1 MIRSPHRYST
11 LHPAAC
17 FCVEFLLI
25 NSAVILTANTQ
36 LPVSSLLWPH
46 TFPYILCAFLIAL
59 ACQMCMYYADLYDLK
74 KVMSAYS
81 LFMKLFLSIAAA
93 TVVLTV
99 IFYLVLQLFI
109 SYKVLLVSL
118 TMTFSFLIVWRFLY
132 QRLQRINNFKSNIL
146 IIGSSKEARKIA
158 EDLLY
163 YKPLMY
169 EIKGFVDDDCN
180 QSIVSILHPKVL
192 GSYKQ
197 LQEIVER
204 ENIDKVVVALSDC
217 RGKLPMETLLA
228 CKFQGVAVEEG
239 ATFYEQVCSKIMLE
253 NLRPSWLVFSQGF
266 SISPTLCFF
275 KRLADILLSVLGL
288 ILAAPLM
295 IVVTILIKIDSR
307 GPVFYRQQ
315 RVGQNG
321 KRFTLTKFRSMRDD
335 AEAVTGPI
343 FADKDDLRITRVGRV
358 LRTTRVDELPQ
369 LLNVLR
375 GEMSFVGPRP
385 ERPFFVEQFAKDI
398 PYYTQRLSV
407 KPGLTGWAQVCY
419 SYGATVED
427 AVEKL
432 RLDLYYIKHVSL
444 ILDLF
449 IIMKTLKII
458 VLGKG
463 AR

>member
-1 MIRSPHRYST
+1 MIRSPHRYRT

-25 NSAVILTANTQ
+25 NSAVILTASPQ
-36 LPVSSLLWPH
+36 FPVSSLLWPH
-46 TFPYILCAFLIAL
+46 AFPYILCAFLIAL
-59 ACQMCMYYADLYDLK
+59 TCQICMYYADLYDLK
-74 KVMSAYS
+74 TVMSVYS
-81 LFMKLFLSIAAA
+81 LFTKLFLSIVAA

-99 IFYLVLQLFI
+99 IFYLVPQLFI
-109 SYKVLLVSL
+109 NYKVFPISVTIIFSSLV
-118 TMTFSFLIVWRFLY
+118 VWRLLY
-132 QRLQRINNFKSNIL
+132 QRLQKTNNFKSRIL
-146 IIGSSKEARKIA
+146 ILGSSKEARKIA
-158 EDLLY
+158 EDLLCY
-163 YKPLMY
+163 QPLKY
-169 EIKGFVDDDCN
+169 ELKGFVDDVCN
-180 QSIVSILHPKVL
+180 QPIVSIVHPKIL
-192 GSYKQ
+192 GNYKQ
-197 LQEIVER
+197 LQEIIER

-228 CKFQGVAVEEG
+228 CKFQGVEVEEG
-239 ATFYEQVCSKIMLE
+239 ATFYEQACSKIMLE

-266 SISPTLCFF
+266 SISPPLCFF

-295 IVVTILIKIDSR
+295 IVVAMLIKIDSQ

-385 ERPFFVEQFAKDI
+385 ERPFFVEQFAKEI
-398 PYYTQRLSV
+398 PYYPQRLSV

-419 SYGATVED
+419 PYGATVED

-432 RLDLYYIKHVSL
+432 RLDLYYIKNMSL

>member
-1 MIRSPHRYST
+1 
-11 LHPAAC
+11 
-17 FCVEFLLI
+17 
-25 NSAVILTANTQ
+25 
-36 LPVSSLLWPH
+36 
-46 TFPYILCAFLIAL
+46 
-59 ACQMCMYYADLYDLK
+59 
-74 KVMSAYS
+74 
-81 LFMKLFLSIAAA
+81 
-93 TVVLTV
+93 
-99 IFYLVLQLFI
+99 
-109 SYKVLLVSL
+109 
-118 TMTFSFLIVWRFLY
+118 
-132 QRLQRINNFKSNIL
+132 
-146 IIGSSKEARKIA
+146 
-158 EDLLY
+158 
-163 YKPLMY
+163 
-169 EIKGFVDDDCN
+169 
-180 QSIVSILHPKVL
+180 
-192 GSYKQ
+192 
-197 LQEIVER
+197 
-204 ENIDKVVVALSDC
+204 
-217 RGKLPMETLLA
+217 MESLLA
-228 CKFQGVAVEEG
+228 CKFQGVEVEEG

-266 SISPTLCFF
+266 SISPPLRFF
-275 KRLADILLSVLGL
+275 KRMADILLSVLGL

-295 IVVTILIKIDSR
+295 IVVAMLIKMDSQ

-385 ERPFFVEQFAKDI
+385 ERPFFVEQFAKEI
-398 PYYTQRLSV
+398 PYYPQRLSV

-432 RLDLYYIKHVSL
+432 RLDLYYIKNMSL

>member
-1 MIRSPHRYST
+1 MIRSPHRYRS

-25 NSAVILTANTQ
+25 NSAVILTASTQ
-36 LPVSSLLWPH
+36 FPASSILWPH
-46 TFPYILCAFLIAL
+46 AFPYILWAFLTAL
-59 ACQMCMYYADLYDLK
+59 TFQVCMYYADLYDLK
-74 KVMSAYS
+74 TVMSAYS
-81 LFMKLFLSIAAA
+81 LFTKLFLSITAA
-93 TVVLTV
+93 TVILTV
-99 IFYLVLQLFI
+99 IFYLIPQLFI
-109 SYKVLLVSL
+109 NYKVLPISVTIIFSSLV
-118 TMTFSFLIVWRFLY
+118 VWRLFY
-132 QRLQRINNFKSNIL
+132 QRLQKTINFKSRIL
-146 IIGSSKEARKIA
+146 ILGSSKEARKIA

-163 YKPLMY
+163 YQPLKY
-169 EIKGFVDDDCN
+169 ELKGFVDDVCN
-180 QSIVSILHPKVL
+180 QSIVSIVHPKIL
-192 GSYKQ
+192 GNYKQ

-217 RGKLPMETLLA
+217 RGKLPMESLLA
-228 CKFQGVAVEEG
+228 CKFQGVEVEEG

-266 SISPTLCFF
+266 SISPPLCFF
-275 KRLADILLSVLGL
+275 KRMADILLSVLGL

-295 IVVTILIKIDSR
+295 IVVAMLIKMDSQ
-307 GPVFYRQQ
+307 GPIFYRQQ

-343 FADKDDLRITRVGRV
+343 FADKDDLRITRVGRM

-385 ERPFFVEQFAKDI
+385 ERPFFVEQFAKEI
-398 PYYTQRLSV
+398 PYYPQRLSV

-432 RLDLYYIKHVSL
+432 RLDLYYIKNMSL